1 VHNRWARAVKDMS
14 DALGNTE
21 EAKLLNLPVEH
32 ENDDLDEK
40 MEEDM
45 QETVFG
51 NEGDDDRFG

>member
-1 VHNRWARAVKDMS
+1 MS

-51 NEGDDDRFG
+51 NEGDDDRFGGNVEF